1 MSIDEGCRLS
11 CDDML
16 LQAPLQGFA
25 LADRQANGFQSMVAL
40 LETQD
45 LAVGEHGAIV
55 ADDPKLK
62 VNVHGRRHAGLFRK
76 LQELR
81 PPNYPSSPAQ
91 TTNIPRFLLLSWTS
105 ASSSARLK
113 DASRAL
119 TSDQPGFV
127 RVVHIPVL
135 SAMAHV
141 LAPQGFHNR

>member
-16 LQAPLQGFA
+16 LQAPLQGLA

-62 VNVHGRRHAGLFRK
+62 VDVHGRRHSSV
-76 LQELR
+76 
-81 PPNYPSSPAQ
+81 PPA
-91 TTNIPRFLLLSWTS
+91 
-105 ASSSARLK
+105 K
-113 DASRAL
+113 
-119 TSDQPGFV
+119 
-127 RVVHIPVL
+127 
-135 SAMAHV
+135 
-141 LAPQGFHNR
+141 